1 LTHSG
6 GEDVD
11 QNENSAVANDTWWDR
26 IYFLSRIK
34 PSHISSQSIAHSVL
48 KEKNC
53 AHGSVMTER

>member
-26 IYFLSRIK
+26 IYFLSLIK
-34 PSHISSQSIAHSVL
+34 PSHISSQSIAY
-48 KEKNC
+48 
-53 AHGSVMTER
+53 